1 MMTDLTSILV
11 IRSLVW
17 KIGRRLYMWAKRDLS
32 NNPKTNGEYWLIEK
46 LLSTSSSS
54 AVILIDIGAN
64 KGDWS
69 AQALKILDLLGKR
82 GEIYAFE
89 PAQSTY
95 EFLIK
100 KFQNNTNVMIKKTAL
115 SNYSGEAEFF
125 VVGALAGTNSL
136 LKNSLEGKVFDVE
149 KVQTLRFDDFLAS
162 AGLTSV
168 AFVKSDTEGYDMSVL
183 MGAQQSLREGR
194 VEVWQFEYNYRWIAN
209 HHNLKDVFNL
219 IEEMPYC
226 LGKLYGNG
234 IEIYEKWHPEL
245 DRFFEGNYVLIREG
259 SEIKKFGIF
268 VQFDVGN
275 VLVPNEKI
283 VE

>member
-1 MMTDLTSILV
+1 MIDLTSIPV

-17 KIGRRLYMWAKRDLS
+17 KISRRLYMWARRDLP
-32 NNPKTNGEYWLIEK
+32 NNPETNGEYWLIEK

-54 AVILIDIGAN
+54 AVILMDIGAN

-69 AQALKILDLLGKR
+69 AQALKILDCLGKC

-89 PAQSTY
+89 PTQSTY

-100 KFQNNTNVMIKKTAL
+100 RFQNNANVILKKIAL

-136 LKNSLEGKVFDVE
+136 LKGSLEGKALNVE
-149 KVQTLRFDDFLAS
+149 QVQTLRFDDFLAS
-162 AGLTSV
+162 TRLLSV
-168 AFVKSDTEGYDMSVL
+168 DFVKSDTEGYDMSVL
-183 MGAQQSLREGR
+183 ISAQQSLKEGR
-194 VEVWQFEYNYRWIAN
+194 VEVWQFEYNYRWISN
-209 HHNLKDVFNL
+209 HYSLKDVFNF
-219 IEEMPYC
+219 IEDMPYL

-245 DRFFEGNYVLIREG
+245 DRFFEGNYVLIRKG
-259 SEIKKFGIF
+259 SEIEKLGVFMR
-268 VQFDVGN
+268 FDVGN

-283 VE
+283 LE